1 MTSFVIPISELRS
14 RFSVMGS
21 EAGYSETV
29 DGDHSDFGMAYGV
42 YRR

>member
-1 MTSFVIPISELRS
+1 MTLTS

-21 EAGYSETV
+21 DAGYSETV
-29 DGDHSDFGMAYGV
+29 DGDYSDFGEAYGV

>member
-1 MTSFVIPISELRS
+1 MLRS

-29 DGDHSDFGMAYGV
+29 DGDYSDFELPFGV
-42 YRR
+42 YRQ